1 MDLYTRLAAGV
12 LFPLQERLKGH
23 STVAVHREMEQT
35 QWWSPA
41 QLKALQLRRLQA
53 LLADAADH
61 VPYYGRL
68 MADRGIRPAAID
80 SLDVLQKLPLLTKA
94 LIRANTADMKHRHS
108 PGLSRFTTGGSTG
121 EPLVFFIGKRRVSH
135 DVAAK
140 WRATRWWGVDIG
152 DPEVVI
158 WGSPIEVGSQD
169 KLRTLR
175 DWILRST
182 MLPAFEMSEARLA
195 GFLAGIRRVRPR
207 MLFGYPYSLAYIAQ
221 YARREGVKMDD
232 LGIRVAFVTAETL
245 YPQQRE
251 LISQVFGCPVANGYG
266 GRDAG
271 FIAHECPSGQLHIT
285 AEDIIVETLDGDG
298 QPTTPGE
305 AGEIVVT
312 HLATHDFPFIRY
324 RTGDVGILGTSA
336 CPCGRGLPVLR
347 EIQGRAVDFLA
358 AGDGTAIPGGAFTYL
373 IRETAGIKSFKI
385 VQQSVTLTELE
396 LVVEPDFNPADLPQL
411 TARFR
416 QRLGSEARIEVAL
429 VDHIDLEKSG
439 KYRYITSKVS
449 AWPRGSES
457 L

>member
-1 MDLYTRLAAGV
+1 MDFYTRLAAGL

-23 STVAVHREMEQT
+23 STVAVRREMEQT
-35 QWWSPA
+35 QWWSPE

-53 LLADAADH
+53 LLADAADN
-61 VPYYGRL
+61 VPYYSRL
-68 MADRGIRPAAID
+68 MAARGIRPAAID
-80 SLDVLQKLPLLTKA
+80 SLDLLQQLPRLTKDR
-94 LIRANTADMKHRHS
+94 IRANTEDLKHRKS
-108 PGLSRFTTGGSTG
+108 SGLSRFTTGGSTG
-121 EPLVFFIGKRRVSH
+121 DPLVFFIGKRRVSH

-169 KLRTLR
+169 KVRALR
-175 DWILRST
+175 DRILRST
-182 MLPAFEMSEARLA
+182 MLPAFEMSDAKLA
-195 GFLAGIRRVRPR
+195 GFLTGIRRVRPR

-221 YARREGVKMDD
+221 YARRQGVKMDD
-232 LGIRVAFVTAETL
+232 LGIRVAFVTSETL

-271 FIAHECPSGQLHIT
+271 FIAHECPSGNLHIT
-285 AEDIIVETLDGDG
+285 AEDIIVETLDAEGG
-298 QPTTPGE
+298 PAAPGA

-324 RTGDVGILGTSA
+324 RTGDVGVLGTSA

-347 EIQGRAVDFLA
+347 EIQGRAVDFLTA
-358 AGDGTAIPGGAFTYL
+358 CDGTAIPGGAFTYL

-385 VQQSVTLTELE
+385 VQHSLVLTEVE
-396 LVVEPDFNPADLPQL
+396 LVTDEGFNRADIAPLIS
-411 TARFR
+411 RFK
-416 QRLGSEARIEVAL
+416 QRLGSDARIEVAV

-449 AWPRGSES
+449 AWPKGPDAI
-457 L
+457 

>member
-1 MDLYTRLAAGV
+1 MDIYTRFAAGL
-12 LFPLQERLKGH
+12 LFPLHERLKGH
-23 STVAVHREMEQT
+23 GTVAVHREMEQT
-35 QWWSPA
+35 QWWSPE
-41 QLKALQLRRLQA
+41 QLKALQVRRLQA
-53 LLADAADH
+53 LLADAAEN
-61 VPYYGRL
+61 VPYYSQL
-68 MADRGIRPAAID
+68 MAERGIRPAAIN
-80 SLDVLQKLPLLTKA
+80 SLDVLQELPRLTKEI
-94 LIRANTADMKHRHS
+94 IRANTDAMKHRQS

-121 EPLVFFIGKRRVSH
+121 DPLVFFIGKRRVSH

-169 KLRTLR
+169 KVRALR
-175 DWILRST
+175 DWIFRST
-182 MLPAFEMSEARLA
+182 MLPAFEMTDAKLA
-195 GFLAGIRRVRPR
+195 GFLAGIRRARPR

-221 YARREGVKMDD
+221 YARRNAVKMDD
-232 LGIRVAFVTAETL
+232 LGIQVAFVTSETL

-271 FIAHECPSGQLHIT
+271 FIAHECPSGSLHIT
-285 AEDIIVETLDGDG
+285 AEDIIVETLDGEG
-298 QPTTPGE
+298 QPAAPGV

-312 HLATHDFPFIRY
+312 HLATNDFPFIRY
-324 RTGDVGILGTSA
+324 RTGDVGILGSSP

-347 EIQGRAVDFLA
+347 EIQGRAVDFLSA
-358 AGDGTAIPGGAFTYL
+358 CDGTAIPGGAFTYL

-385 VQQSVTLTELE
+385 VQQSHELTEVE
-396 LVVEPDFNPADLPQL
+396 LVVDPGFNPADIPKLIE
-411 TARFR
+411 RFR
-416 QRLGSEARIEVAL
+416 QRLGQGARIDVAV

-449 AWPRGSES
+449 AWPEGPEVI
-457 L
+457 

>member
-1 MDLYTRLAAGV
+1 M
-12 LFPLQERLKGH
+12 
-23 STVAVHREMEQT
+23 
-35 QWWSPA
+35 
-41 QLKALQLRRLQA
+41 
-53 LLADAADH
+53 
-61 VPYYGRL
+61 
-68 MADRGIRPAAID
+68 
-80 SLDVLQKLPLLTKA
+80 
-94 LIRANTADMKHRHS
+94 
-108 PGLSRFTTGGSTG
+108 
-121 EPLVFFIGKRRVSH
+121 FFIGKRRVSH

-169 KLRTLR
+169 KLRALR

-221 YARREGVKMDD
+221 YARRQGVKMDD
-232 LGIRVAFVTAETL
+232 LGIRVAFVTSETL

-271 FIAHECPSGQLHIT
+271 FIAHECPSGNLHIT
-285 AEDIIVETLDGDG
+285 AEDIIVETLDGDS
-298 QPTTPGE
+298 QPAPPGE

-347 EIQGRAVDFLA
+347 EIQGRAVDFLTA
-358 AGDGTAIPGGAFTYL
+358 CDGTAIPGGAFTYL
-373 IRETAGIKSFKI
+373 IRETAGIQSFKI
-385 VQQSVTLTELE
+385 VQQSLALTEVE
-396 LVVEPDFNPADLPQL
+396 LVVDPGFNPADLPQL
-411 TARFR
+411 VARFQ
-416 QRLGSEARIEVAL
+416 QRLGSDARIEVAV

-449 AWPRGSES
+449 AWPLGPEGI
-457 L
+457 